1 MIQATTPVGELK
13 NIDYKT
19 AEWLK
24 SIDIHTLDD
33 LEQAGVPSVYEQLK
47 EKGHPV
53 SVNLAY
59 ALQGAILN
67 IHWTGVPSELR
78 EELRVMVGETG
89 AHEDDPEIE

>member
-1 MIQATTPVGELK
+1 MIQSTTPVEELK
-13 NIDYKT
+13 NIGYKT

-24 SIDIHTLDD
+24 EIDIHTLDD
-33 LEQAGVPSVYEQLK
+33 LERAGIAEVYGRLK

-67 IHWTGVPSELR
+67 IHWSGVPSELR
-78 EELRVMVGETG
+78 EELRVMVGEIG
-89 AHEDDPEIE
+89 AEETEEDE